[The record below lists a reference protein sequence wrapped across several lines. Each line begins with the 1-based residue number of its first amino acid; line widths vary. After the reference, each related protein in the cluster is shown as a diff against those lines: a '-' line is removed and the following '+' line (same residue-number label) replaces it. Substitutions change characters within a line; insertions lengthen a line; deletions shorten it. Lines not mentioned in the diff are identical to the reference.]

1 MRAVNQPHVSPST
14 IAEGAR
20 AQQKR
25 LSAKR
30 FLTYTAASDGCFC
43 LGTSVSPTPDVITGI
58 DTTVRAQNLSRADRA
73 PFGQAGRPAE
83 NSVLAF
89 PHQNAKWFVLR

>member
-14 IAEGAR
+14 QKEPAR
-20 AQQKR
+20 SKNA

-58 DTTVRAQNLSRADRA
+58 DTTVRAQNLSRAGRA
-73 PFGQAGRPAE
+73 PFGQARRRAE